1 MAPTRYI
8 IKSAVPLP
16 RRAKLAKLVKLHDTS
31 FAMGFSFRGLTSNAL
46 VSTGANDPV
55 DTKDVA
61 DVPASVQGHTS
72 LDVPRPDEKLGTP
85 RTTTLSNNS
94 DEELNQVDKTA
105 EHGVQAVQAA
115 TQVWTKRD
123 KIIAFVS

>member
-1 MAPTRYI
+1 
-8 IKSAVPLP
+8 
-16 RRAKLAKLVKLHDTS
+16 
-31 FAMGFSFRGLTSNAL
+31 MGFSFRGLTSNAL
-46 VSTGANDPV
+46 VSTGANNEV

-61 DVPASVQGHTS
+61 DIPASVQGHTS
-72 LDVPRPDEKLGTP
+72 LDVARPDAKLGTP
-85 RTTTLSNNS
+85 RTTTLDENS

>member
-1 MAPTRYI
+1 
-8 IKSAVPLP
+8 
-16 RRAKLAKLVKLHDTS
+16 
-31 FAMGFSFRGLTSNAL
+31 MGFSFRGLTSNAL
-46 VSTGANDPV
+46 VSTGANNPV

-85 RTTTLSNNS
+85 RTTTLPEDS

-105 EHGVQAVQAA
+105 EHGVQAIQAA

>member
-1 MAPTRYI
+1 
-8 IKSAVPLP
+8 
-16 RRAKLAKLVKLHDTS
+16 
-31 FAMGFSFRGLTSNAL
+31 MGFSFRGLTSNAL
-46 VSTGANDPV
+46 VSTGANTQV

-85 RTTTLSNNS
+85 RLTRLSEDT

-115 TQVWTKRD
+115 TQVWSKRD
-123 KIIAFVS
+123 KIVAFVS